1 MLPSYADQA
10 SGILLELYR
19 SSSLVHSIEE
29 EAALLLS
36 PLFVF
41 DCVEEAASYVPGR
54 YLAFLSIPIELTL
67 RFVPPPA
74 SLRC

>member
-1 MLPSYADQA
+1 M
-10 SGILLELYR
+10 
-19 SSSLVHSIEE
+19 SLVHSMEE

-41 DCVEEAASYVPGR
+41 DCVDDAASCVPGR
-54 YLAFLSIPIELTL
+54 YLAFLSIPMELTL
-67 RFVPPPA
+67 RFEPTPA